1 MKSYYI
7 PAIVTT
13 LVVATVLFSGHT
25 QNDDA
30 DLAGK
35 PTAPTLED
43 TITTLYTKYGE
54 YVQVTED
61 GRILVKDAEVA
72 ETTLTSKLPAGT
84 KIDVYAGPQGNGYQ
98 IIQETATATISTG
111 YGGEAESR
119 TFIIVKP
126 VVTASTTP

>member
-7 PAIVTT
+7 PAVIT
-13 LVVATVLFSGHT
+13 LAVATVLFSGDT
-25 QNDDA
+25 QN
-30 DLAGK
+30 LAGK
-35 PTAPTLED
+35 PTAPTLEE
-43 TITTLYTKYGE
+43 TVATLYTKYGE

-98 IIQETATATISTG
+98 IIRETATATISIG

-119 TFIIVKP
+119 TYTILKS